1 MKMTERIDRIV
12 FWPVLAAIVVGL
24 VLFAVNTVPDPN
36 VTWDEAGQFWMSQG
50 AGYGTAWN
58 DADQGLIAGL
68 EYGRAGNILDPIGF
82 TSLLAGWVAM
92 FGPEPT
98 SLRTLPFLFFL
109 GTVAASFFLGRSL
122 MRLPRTIALVLPV
135 AVLTSYVT
143 SQWAT
148 EIRNYS
154 MELLGIV
161 IAVIAMMRYLQRP
174 SWIRMAGLVAVLA
187 LFSIGSRYS
196 FALAAATAMFTI
208 VLFMWRTKQ
217 LSLYWSQ
224 IAAGLVVMAFTAGF
238 LVWNVGL
245 LRGDRVWSTYVDN
258 SIRVESVTDFTAMR
272 MLLQINFVYGWH
284 KLTAV
289 FLVAGLIAWLWTRRS
304 DNAASLNLRRV
315 NVLWIPAWVFVV
327 LYEVL
332 RALASQAGGPMWNA
346 EHKHGVALI
355 SIAIISGFGTLVIVQ
370 ACGRAWWQSRVSN
383 GQRSLNGAVAIV
395 GQAALWTGLVGLT
408 WMSVSHFSEYR
419 RDQIETIAQ
428 TVPTKVASAV
438 ASEEDIRWRV
448 ETLLYPSLRY
458 LVFKSGV
465 DLGNL
470 SIDEAQPFSTY
481 GHDLDKFLQ
490 AMKDTD
496 LCDPSTTTAVL
507 AAGSAEQNA
516 GVFEEYARFIDS
528 QGCNIEIVPLSSVES
543 LVLVRK
549 APIA

>member
-1 MKMTERIDRIV
+1 MTERIDRVI
-12 FWPVLAAIVVGL
+12 FWPVLGVVVIAV

-58 DADQGLIAGL
+58 ESDQGLIAGL

-82 TSLLAGWVAM
+82 TSLLAGWVAL
-92 FGPEPT
+92 FGPEPA

-109 GTVAASFFLGRSL
+109 GAIAASFYLGRSL

-154 MELLGIV
+154 MELLGML
-161 IAVIAMMRYLQRP
+161 IAVIAMIRYLQHP
-174 SWIRMAGLVAVLA
+174 SWIRIAGLVSILA

-196 FALAAATAMFTI
+196 FALAAAAAMFAI
-208 VLFMWRTKQ
+208 LLFMWRAKQ
-217 LSLYWSQ
+217 LRSNWTQ
-224 IAAGLVVMAFTAGF
+224 IAAGLVVMALTAGF

-258 SIRVESVTDFTAMR
+258 SIRVESVTDFTSMR

-289 FLVAGLIAWLWTRRS
+289 FLVAGLIAWWWTRRS
-304 DNAASLNLRRV
+304 DNAVSLNLRRV
-315 NVLWIPAWVFVV
+315 SVLWIPAWLFVG
-327 LYEVL
+327 LYEVF

-370 ACGRAWWQSRVSN
+370 ACGRAWWQSRVSD
-383 GQRSLNGAVAIV
+383 GRRLPNGALTMV
-395 GQAALWTGLVGLT
+395 GQVALWTGLIGLT
-408 WMSVSHFSEYR
+408 WMSVSHFSEFR

-438 ASEEDIRWRV
+438 ASEEDVRWRI

-490 AMKDTD
+490 AMKDAD

-507 AAGSAEQNA
+507 AAGSAEENA
-516 GVFEEYARFIDS
+516 GVFDEYARFIDS
-528 QGCNIEIVPLSSVES
+528 QGCNIEIVPLSAVES

-549 APIA
+549 ASSA